1 MRRAHSM
8 PFGAEVQ
15 GDGRTR
21 FRLWAPSAR
30 EVDLELEGA
39 GGGLAMAPVGEGWF
53 ERTVPAPPGTR
64 YWLRIDGGLA
74 VPDPASRFNPDDVHG
89 ASEVVDPGA
98 FDWPD
103 SAWRGRP
110 WEEAVIYELHVG
122 TFSPEGTFAGVE
134 ARLDHLAGLG
144 VTALELMPVADF
156 PGRRNWGYD
165 GVLPFAPDA
174 AYGRPEELK
183 RLVAAA
189 HARGLM
195 VLLDVVYNHF
205 GPEGNYLHLYA
216 KPFFTERHQTP
227 WGAAINFDGPGSR
240 VVRDF
245 FIHNAL
251 YWIEEFHLDGLRLDA
266 VHAIADDSR
275 PDILEE
281 LAEAV
286 RRGPGRERPVHLILE
301 NDKNQ
306 ARYLVR
312 EPSGRPRWYDAQWN
326 DDVHHAFHVLLTG
339 EKDGYYA
346 DYAAKPAWCLGR
358 CLTEGFAYQ
367 GEPSPYRHHKPRGEP
382 SAELPPGA
390 FVTFLQTHD
399 QVGNR
404 AFGERLAALALE
416 AGLRAATAA
425 WLLAPSPPMLFM
437 GEEFGAATPFLFFC
451 DFGPELAEAVTQG
464 RRREFARFTRFADP
478 EARKKIPDPN
488 AEETFARS
496 KLDWNCLRRAPH
508 NRWLALY
515 RHLLELRRDY
525 IVPRLPG
532 MAGRAG
538 SFQVLAEGALTVRW
552 QLGDRSRLV
561 LWLNLGP
568 QSVAIDTPPEDRP
581 FFAEP
586 QSACTALSAGRLPPA
601 SAVWFLD
608 EGRSPA

>member
-1 MRRAHSM
+1 MKRAHAM
-8 PFGAEVQ
+8 PFGAKVL

-30 EVDLELEGA
+30 QVDLELEGA
-39 GGGLAMAPVGEGWF
+39 GGRLAMSPVGEGWF
-53 ERTVPAPPGTR
+53 EMTVPAPPGTR
-64 YWLRIDGGLA
+64 YWLRIDGDLA
-74 VPDPASRFNPDDVHG
+74 VPDPASRYNPDDVHG
-89 ASEVVDPGA
+89 ASEVVDPGT
-98 FDWPD
+98 FEWPD
-103 SAWRGRP
+103 SDWRGRP

-122 TFSPEGTFAGVE
+122 TFSAQGTFSGVE
-134 ARLDHLAGLG
+134 SRLDYLADLG
-144 VTALELMPVADF
+144 VTALELMPVSDF

-174 AYGRPEELK
+174 AYGRPEDLK
-183 RLVAAA
+183 RLVVSA

-205 GPEGNYLHLYA
+205 GPEGNYLHRYA

-227 WGAAINFDGPGSR
+227 WGAAINFDGHGSR

-266 VHAIADDSR
+266 VHAIADDSH

-286 RRGPGRERPVHLILE
+286 RCGPGRERSVHLILE

-306 ARYLVR
+306 SRYLVR
-312 EPSGRPRWYDAQWN
+312 EPSGRPCWYDAQWN
-326 DDVHHAFHVLLTG
+326 DDFHHAFHVLLTG

-346 DYAAKPAWCLGR
+346 DYATRPAWYLGR
-358 CLTEGFAYQ
+358 CLAEGFAYQ
-367 GEPSPYRHHKPRGEP
+367 GEPSPYRQHRSRGEP
-382 SAELPPGA
+382 SAQLPPGA

-404 AFGERLAALALE
+404 AFGERLSMLASE
-416 AGLRAATAA
+416 AGLRAATVA
-425 WLLAPSPPMLFM
+425 WLLAPFPPMLFM
-437 GEEFGAATPFLFFC
+437 GEEFGATTPFLFFC

-464 RRREFARFTRFADP
+464 RRQEFARFTRFADP
-478 EARKKIPDPN
+478 ADQKKIPDPN
-488 AEETFARS
+488 VEETFNRC
-496 KLDWNCLRRAPH
+496 KLDWKCLRQTPH
-508 NRWLALY
+508 DRWLALY
-515 RHLLELRRDY
+515 RRLLELRRDH

-532 MAGRAG
+532 MARHAG
-538 SFQVLAEGALTVRW
+538 SFQVLAEGAINARW
-552 QLGDRSRLV
+552 QLGDGSRLV
-561 LWLNLGP
+561 LWVNLGP
-568 QSVAIDTPPEDRP
+568 QPVPIDTPPEDRP

-586 QSACTALSAGRLPPA
+586 QSACTELSAGRLPPT
-601 SAVWFLD
+601 STIWFLHD
-608 EGRSPA
+608 GRSAA